1 MLLSALALAAA
12 LAAASHPECGV
23 MMVSVGSFRYDLMFA
38 VLLAIMPS
46 FAAAQ
51 SNQRGAVP
59 EFGRIS
65 DARFLAD
72 DRVLVLDETDPR
84 VFYLDG
90 NGRIVS
96 VAGRRGQGP
105 GEYALPERI
114 ITIDDSTVAI
124 VDRPNARMDRI
135 RVRRDSIFSIG
146 SIPMHPDVRQGCRL
160 GNALYLTRP
169 DRVQGN
175 RVQEARFDGTIV
187 RSFAPIAYEGP
198 PLLLDTYSESAIGC
212 LDTERLLVLAS
223 RVKGSVSA
231 VDVNGTERWSTE
243 LPGFRQ
249 QRVEALPDGVT
260 QFNWSLDGNSSAY
273 KVIPSGNGRVVVSV
287 LIFWVGPPKDTATT
301 IGARYELDTRT
312 GRVLSSS
319 EGDERVLDIRGTR
332 EVVMREEPEPMV
344 VIRTRR

>member
-1 MLLSALALAAA
+1 
-12 LAAASHPECGV
+12 
-23 MMVSVGSFRYDLMFA
+23 
-38 VLLAIMPS
+38 
-46 FAAAQ
+46 
-51 SNQRGAVP
+51 
-59 EFGRIS
+59 
-65 DARFLAD
+65 
-72 DRVLVLDETDPR
+72 
-84 VFYLDG
+84 
-90 NGRIVS
+90 
-96 VAGRRGQGP
+96 
-105 GEYALPERI
+105 
-114 ITIDDSTVAI
+114 
-124 VDRPNARMDRI
+124 
-135 RVRRDSIFSIG
+135 
-146 SIPMHPDVRQGCRL
+146 MHPDVRQGCRL